1 MSNVSLQIRQAV
13 PAIDSVVADYAVG
26 YIQHVSDAT
35 EDSVRAQRI
44 NISDEMAFLNSLS
57 CPFSKLSFFCSS
69 VEYHRFTAR

>member
-44 NISDEMAFLNSLS
+44 NISDEMAF
-57 CPFSKLSFFCSS
+57 
-69 VEYHRFTAR
+69 